1 MALLRC
7 RPLSHRGAEP
17 PSVGSMKAAV
27 YDTTGGPEVFRYAD
41 IDEPQLRKGGVLI
54 DVRFV
59 GIQGGDLLHRARGV
73 LATNPHV
80 VGYQASGIVRAVGDG
95 VTAFVPGQPVVATM
109 GFGSHAEVVSVPAG
123 SVWAVPDGVSLEQAA
138 GVPIEFGTAH
148 DCLFEFGGLVAGETV
163 LVQAG
168 AGGVGLAAI
177 QLAKAAGATVLATA
191 SSDDKLERLAAFGC
205 DHGIN
210 YVRDDLAK
218 KTMEITGGKG
228 ADLVVDSVGGETL
241 VRSVA
246 ALAYRGRISWV
257 GDAGRDPNPPDVGM
271 IKGKNARLTGV
282 FLGAEMG
289 FNPQRT
295 HSMIEALLGRVATG
309 ELDVVIDRVFR
320 LAEAADAH
328 RYIESRKAFGRVLM
342 TP

>member
-1 MALLRC
+1 
-7 RPLSHRGAEP
+7 
-17 PSVGSMKAAV
+17 MKAAV
-27 YDTTGGPEVFRYAD
+27 YDRTGGPEVFRYAD

-54 DVRFV
+54 DVAFV

-80 VGYQASGIVRAVGDG
+80 VGYQASGTVRAVGEG

-109 GFGSHAEVVSVPAG
+109 GFGSHAEVVSVPQG
-123 SVWAVPDGVSLEQAA
+123 SVWAVPDGVSLEEAA
-138 GVPIEFGTAH
+138 GVPIEFGTAD
-148 DCLFEFGGLVAGETV
+148 DCLFEFGGLRAGETV

-168 AGGVGLAAI
+168 GGGVGLAAI

-191 SSDDKLERLAAFGC
+191 SSDEKLARLAPFGC

-210 YVRDDLAK
+210 YATTDLAK
-218 KTMEITGGKG
+218 AAMEITGGKG
-228 ADLVVDSVGGETL
+228 VDLVVDSVGGETL
-241 VRSVA
+241 VKSIN

-295 HSMIEALLGRVATG
+295 HAMIESLLQRVAKK
-309 ELDVVIDRVFR
+309 ELSVVIDCTFH

-328 RYIESRKAFGRVLM
+328 RYIESRQAFGRVLM
-342 TP
+342 KP

>member
-1 MALLRC
+1 
-7 RPLSHRGAEP
+7 
-17 PSVGSMKAAV
+17 MKAAV

-210 YVRDDLAK
+210 YVRDDLAR

-257 GDAGRDPNPPDVGM
+257 GDAGRDPAPPDVGM

-295 HSMIEALLGRVATG
+295 HSMIDSLLGRVATG

-342 TP
+342 AP

>member
-1 MALLRC
+1 
-7 RPLSHRGAEP
+7 
-17 PSVGSMKAAV
+17 MKAAV

-148 DCLFEFGGLVAGETV
+148 DCLFEFGGLTAGETV

-210 YVRDDLAK
+210 YVRDDLVK
-218 KTMEITGGKG
+218 KTMEITGSKG
-228 ADLVVDSVGGETL
+228 ADLVVDPVGGETL

-295 HSMIEALLGRVATG
+295 HSMIESLLGRVATG

>member
-1 MALLRC
+1 
-7 RPLSHRGAEP
+7 
-17 PSVGSMKAAV
+17 MKAAV

-95 VTAFVPGQPVVATM
+95 VTSFVPGQPVVATM

-148 DCLFEFGGLVAGETV
+148 DCLFEFGGLTAGETV

-210 YVRDDLAK
+210 YVREDLAK

-295 HSMIEALLGRVATG
+295 HSMIDSLLGRVAAG

>member
-1 MALLRC
+1 
-7 RPLSHRGAEP
+7 
-17 PSVGSMKAAV
+17 MKAAV

-123 SVWAVPDGVSLEQAA
+123 SVWAVPDGVTLEQAA

-257 GDAGRDPNPPDVGM
+257 GDAGRDPAPPDVGM

-295 HSMIEALLGRVATG
+295 HSMIGSLLSRVATG

-320 LAEAADAH
+320 LAEAEDAH

-342 TP
+342 AP

>member
-1 MALLRC
+1 
-7 RPLSHRGAEP
+7 
-17 PSVGSMKAAV
+17 MKAAV

-295 HSMIEALLGRVATG
+295 HSMIGSLLGRVASG

-320 LAEAADAH
+320 LAEAEDAH

-342 TP
+342 AP

>member
-1 MALLRC
+1 
-7 RPLSHRGAEP
+7 
-17 PSVGSMKAAV
+17 MKAAV
-27 YDTTGGPEVFRYAD
+27 YDQTGGPEVFRYAD
-41 IDEPQLRKGGVLI
+41 IDEPVLRKGGVLI
-54 DVRFV
+54 DVSFI

-73 LATNPHV
+73 LATHPHV
-80 VGYQASGIVRAVGDG
+80 VGYQASGIVRAVGEG
-95 VTAFVPGQPVVATM
+95 VTAFSPGQPVVATM
-109 GFGSHAEVVSVPAG
+109 GFGSHAEVVSVNQA
-123 SVWAVPDGVSLEQAA
+123 SVWAVPEGVSLEQAA

-148 DCLFEFGGLVAGETV
+148 DCLFEFGGL
-163 LVQAG
+163 QAG

-191 SSDDKLERLAAFGC
+191 SSNERLARLKDFGC

-210 YVRDDLAK
+210 YAEGDLAK
-218 KTMEITGGKG
+218 AAMEITGGRG
-228 ADLVVDSVGGETL
+228 VDLVVDSVGGETL

-295 HSMIEALLGRVATG
+295 HDMIDSLLARVASG
-309 ELDVVIDRVFR
+309 ELTVVTDRTFR

-328 RYIESRKAFGRVLM
+328 RYIESRQAFGRVLM
-342 TP
+342 QP